1 MNDLM
6 TETMAITTVV
16 KILVDMTQLGMP
28 TMPKWFKPLS
38 AVIYGIV
45 VGQLFLLSNG
55 DEVTRQAIATS
66 ILSGVLSA
74 GAAIGV
80 TELQKRVQ

>member
-6 TETMAITTVV
+6 TEAMAITTIV
-16 KILVDMTQLGMP
+16 KILVDMVQLGMP
-28 TMPKWFKPLS
+28 TMPKWVKPLS
-38 AVIYGIV
+38 ALVFGIV

-55 DEVTRQAIATS
+55 DELTRQAIATS
-66 ILSGVLSA
+66 ILTGVLAA
-74 GAAIGV
+74 GAAIGI